1 MVTAVTSA
9 VAPFPV
15 DHRNVARSRGVAG
28 GVGGKNAMI
37 TRAGTVR

>member
-1 MVTAVTSA
+1 MVTAVTPA
-9 VAPFPV
+9 VAALPV

-37 TRAGTVR
+37 TRVGTVR